1 VDGHFNYGRLLIYL
15 EVPQMNILAPLFL
28 ALACMTGQVASIS
41 NGTVGVTYVDT
52 RGVTDQPDQ
61 TISTTI
67 EDPNHPGEPW
77 TVITYR
83 RKDESFEAF
92 VKRHKDMVE
101 AVRKALS

>member
-1 VDGHFNYGRLLIYL
+1 MHLLASI
-15 EVPQMNILAPLFL
+15 ILALLPFGVDQS
-28 ALACMTGQVASIS
+28 ATNGHAQVAVVSF
-41 NGTVGVTYVDT
+41 GTGT
-52 RGVTDQPDQ
+52 TDQPDQ

-67 EDPNHPGEPW
+67 QDPEHPGEPW
-77 TVITYR
+77 VVTTFR